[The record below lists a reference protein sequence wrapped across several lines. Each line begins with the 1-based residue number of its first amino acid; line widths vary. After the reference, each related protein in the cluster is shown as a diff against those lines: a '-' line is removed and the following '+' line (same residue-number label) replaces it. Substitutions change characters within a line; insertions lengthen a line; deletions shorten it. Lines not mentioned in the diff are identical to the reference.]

1 MRTPAALPRP
11 EELYRPSRLCCL
23 LALAVMLPFFWGFAF
38 VFPQGADFEY
48 MSRAMCFLDLPGGLY
63 EMGRQWLTADGRYSL
78 HFWQTFL
85 GRAPESLLLNGA
97 VCLLAVGSYGL
108 AVYGLARLMAP
119 AMPHRLG
126 LFCGLLTMLGLCACH
141 PQAQYCY
148 NLAQS
153 LSFILPGGVWL
164 CLLFCLCRLWLAD
177 SPARNR
183 LSRQAM
189 LAAALT
195 AGLGEMPAHATL
207 ALAVGAWLLAVVHQ
221 HPARRQFGRIAAVAA
236 FCVLLVF
243 VSPGRWT
250 TQAFHPLPT
259 GWEDFAMDWR
269 HALSGLWSS
278 LWIVPVLALALALP
292 HAQGEGRVGGQPLSP
307 DIPSVRPGWLSL
319 LSVLGFVLI
328 SLSMTA
334 LHAAG
339 DAFSLADERLAAVL
353 SVYGAAS
360 LTLAL
365 HPWLGRLHRRFLQ
378 GRARLSLLLTV
389 TVLALCF
396 TGNWRAAVEHAAA
409 GDWVISGDNIQ
420 ARYNW
425 LWDLGRAYTPLD
437 APMRLGLWGR
447 HNYPD
452 SPRLTPDARLP
463 QVAVRA
469 LSKTAL
475 PVMAGESLRH
485 DPQHWPNPWV
495 AWFFGLGSV
504 RMAYAQW
511 QAEWTE
517 PLRRFSRGEISAVRA
532 GSPRK
537 LSLPA
542 ALRGLGLEQA
552 WLAASPSDPNATF
565 AQIWLVL
572 DSAAPLSSRVAA
584 SLEVWRLNPV
594 DPRRM
599 LPLPLQIVLAREL
612 LSPRAEGQEARLLWL
627 RLAASRMPL
636 VRALLEGS
644 SGRTVYAVPLGIIP
658 QRLDR
663 LPGVILRLGTRIY
676 ALSGA
681 AEALRPDE

>member
-1 MRTPAALPRP
+1 MRAPAVLPRP

-23 LALAVMLPFFWGFAF
+23 LALAAMLPFFWGFAF
-38 VFPQGADFEY
+38 VFPRGEDFEA
-48 MSRAMCFLDLPGGLY
+48 MSRAMFFLDLPGALH
-63 EMGRQWLTADGRYSL
+63 EMGRQWLTADGRYGL

-97 VCLLAVGSYGL
+97 VCLLALGSYGL

-141 PQAQYCY
+141 PQPQYFY
-148 NLAQS
+148 NLAQT
-153 LSFILPGGVWL
+153 LALILPGGIWL
-164 CLLFCLCRLWLAD
+164 CLLLCLCRLWLTD
-177 SPARNR
+177 GPARKR

-189 LAAALT
+189 LAGALAAS
-195 AGLGEMPAHATL
+195 LGEMPAHAAL
-207 ALAVGAWLLAVVHQ
+207 ALTLGAWLLAVLHR
-221 HPARRQFGRIAAVAA
+221 HPARGRFGRVLAMTAA
-236 FCVLLVF
+236 CVFLVF
-243 VSPGRWT
+243 VSPGRWA
-250 TQAFHPLPT
+250 TQAVKSLPA
-259 GWEDFAMDWR
+259 GWEDFALDWSQ
-269 HALSGLWSS
+269 ALSGLWSS
-278 LWIVPVLALALALP
+278 LWIVPVLALALSLP

-307 DIPSVRPGWLSL
+307 DVPLLRPGWLSL
-319 LSVLGFVLI
+319 MSVLGFVLV

-365 HPWLGRLHRRFLQ
+365 YPWLGRWNLRLLQ
-378 GRARLSLLLTV
+378 GRARLSLLLAGV
-389 TVLALCF
+389 VIALCF
-396 TGNWRAAVEHAAA
+396 TGNWRAAAEYAAA
-409 GDWVISGDNIQ
+409 GDWVVSGDNVQ

-437 APMRLGLWGR
+437 APMRLGLWGKF
-447 HNYPD
+447 NYPD
-452 SPRLTPDARLP
+452 SPRLTPDAHLP

-469 LSKTAL
+469 LSKTAP
-475 PVMAGESLRH
+475 PVMTGESLRH

-504 RMAYAQW
+504 RMAYAHW
-511 QAEWTE
+511 REEWTE
-517 PLRRFSRGEISAVRA
+517 PLRRYTRGEISAVRA
-532 GSPRK
+532 GSP
-537 LSLPA
+537 LELALPA
-542 ALRGLGLEQA
+542 ALRDLGLEHA

-565 AQIWLVL
+565 AQVWLVL

-584 SLEVWRLNPV
+584 SLEVWRLNPI

-599 LPLPLQIVLAREL
+599 LPLSLQIVLAREL
-612 LSPRAEGQEARLLWL
+612 LASSGPEKSGRDIGL

-636 VRALLEGS
+636 VRALLAGAD
-644 SGRTVYAVPLGIIP
+644 GRTVYAVPLDIIP
-658 QRLDR
+658 QRMDR
-663 LPGVILRLGTRIY
+663 LPGVILRLGDRLH
-676 ALSGA
+676 ALPGA
-681 AEALRPDE
+681 PEALRPE

>member
-1 MRTPAALPRP
+1 MCAPALPPRP

-23 LALAVMLPFFWGFAF
+23 LALVAMLPFFWGFAF
-38 VFPQGADFEY
+38 VFPQGEDFEH
-48 MSRAMCFLDLPGGLY
+48 MSRAMFFLDVPGGLY
-63 EMGRQWLTADGRYSL
+63 DMAQQWLSADGRYGL
-78 HFWQTFL
+78 HFWQTVL

-97 VCLLAVGSYGL
+97 VCLLALGSYGL

-148 NLAQS
+148 NLTQCLAYV
-153 LSFILPGGVWL
+153 LPGGIWL
-164 CLLFCLCRLWLAD
+164 CFLLCLCRLWLAD
-177 SPARNR
+177 APARKR

-189 LAAALT
+189 LVALLT
-195 AGLGEMPAHATL
+195 AGLGEMPAHASL
-207 ALAVGAWLLAVVHQ
+207 ALALGSWLLAVRHR
-221 HPARRQFGRIAAVAA
+221 HPARREYGRVLAVTLV
-236 FCVLLVF
+236 CVVVVF
-243 VSPGRWT
+243 VSPGRWA
-250 TQAFHPLPT
+250 TQSVHPLPE
-259 GWEDFAMDWR
+259 GWEDFALDWR
-269 HALSGLWSS
+269 HALSGLWTS
-278 LWIVPVLALALALP
+278 LWIVPVLALALSLP
-292 HAQGEGRVGGQPLSP
+292 HAQGPGRVGGQPLPP
-307 DIPSVRPGWLSL
+307 DIPAVRPGWLSGL
-319 LSVLGFVLI
+319 AVLGFVLV

-365 HPWLGRLHRRFLQ
+365 YPWLGRLNLRLLQ
-378 GRARLSLLLTV
+378 GRARLSLLLAAA
-389 TVLALCF
+389 VLALCL
-396 TGNWRAAVEHAAA
+396 TGNWRAAAEHAAA
-409 GDWVISGDNIQ
+409 GDWVVSGDNLQ

-425 LWDLGRAYTPLD
+425 LWDLGRVYMPPD
-437 APMRLGLWGR
+437 APIRLGLWGR

-452 SPRLTPDARLP
+452 SPRLTPDPQLP

-469 LSKTAL
+469 LSETAR
-475 PVMAGESLRH
+475 PVLAGESLRH
-485 DPQHWPNPWV
+485 DPRHWPNPWV

-504 RMAYAQW
+504 RMAYPQW

-517 PLRRFSRGEISAVRA
+517 PLRRFARGEIPAVRA
-532 GSPRK
+532 GSP
-537 LSLPA
+537 LTLELPA
-542 ALRGLGLEQA
+542 PLRGLGLERA

-565 AQIWLVL
+565 AQLWLVL
-572 DSAAPLSSRVAA
+572 DSSAPLSSRVAA

-599 LPLPLQIVLAREL
+599 LPLSAQIVLAREL
-612 LSPRAEGQEARLLWL
+612 LSRDSTDNPAGEFWL

-636 VRALLEGS
+636 VRALLEGA

-658 QRLDR
+658 QQLDR
-663 LPGVILRLGTRIY
+663 LPGVILRLGRRTY
-676 ALSGA
+676 ALPGR
-681 AEALRPDE
+681 AEALRPE